1 MSLQEL
7 QEQILQA
14 VLADEAPPVLE
25 LLSDARADATS
36 RLSIYRNGYRVRLRD
51 ALISE
56 FPGLSKMMGRRF
68 DGMLESYVGTHP
80 STHYNIRWHGAGL
93 AAFLRYGLPW
103 RELPELADMASLDWA
118 ISTAFDAADEPVL
131 PAADLA
137 DLPAESW
144 ANLRLRPQNNL
155 QFLSLHH
162 NVDAFRRAVD
172 HDDKRPRLRRYP
184 KARHFLI
191 WRDALVVRYR
201 PIAADELSALHAAI
215 QGKSFATLCESLF
228 EFHPPAEALPRMA
241 SLLHQWLADG
251 ILSEWTSH

>member
-1 MSLQEL
+1 MSLLEL

-14 VLADEAPPVLE
+14 VLADEASPVPE

-36 RLSIYRNGYRVRLRD
+36 RLTIYRDGYRVRLRD

-68 DGMLESYVGTHP
+68 EGMLESYVGTHP

-93 AAFLRYGLPW
+93 AAFLRYGLPR
-103 RELPELADMASLDWA
+103 RESPELADMASLDWA

-131 PAADLA
+131 AAADLSDFPA
-137 DLPAESW
+137 DAW
-144 ANLRLRPQNNL
+144 ANLRLLPQNNL
-155 QFLSLHH
+155 QILALHY
-162 NVDAFRRAVD
+162 NVDAFRRAAD

-184 KARHFLI
+184 KVRYFLI

-201 PIAADELSALHAAI
+201 PIVSDELSALHAAI
-215 QGKSFATLCESLF
+215 KGESFATLCESLF
-228 EFHPPAEALPRMA
+228 EFHTPAEALPRMA
-241 SLLHQWLADG
+241 SVLHRWLADG
-251 ILSEWTSH
+251 ILRGWTAH